1 MDRTGDQASPP
12 PLCERSVNGV
22 TCAKSHDGGPAQAV
36 DQVNGRWYC
45 KTHIGAAKAV
55 VSKRRDRGFGTCSV
69 PGCSRPAV
77 AREGKCN
84 EHRAAERASDATVV
98 IVDDGSG
105 RGDHPYAPKRSEIYL
120 AVFTELGILKVGK
133 ATPWTVRERVN
144 DAADKSRIRQTDN
157 GTEQPITSEP
167 VAWAIPLF
175 GDKPVL
181 WAVTERVEHATAGRL
196 AHNVGAK
203 SVGHAEGKEWLRHD
217 GIGDIDWRIEFHRA
231 VCQTLAFLG
240 HHETDAGD
248 PRLVD

>member
-1 MDRTGDQASPP
+1 MDRTGDQTTPP
-12 PLCERSVNGV
+12 PLCERNVKGV
-22 TCAKSHDGGPAQAV
+22 PCAKSPDGGPAQAV

-69 PGCSRPAV
+69 PSCSRPAI

-84 EHRAAERASDATVV
+84 EHRAGERASDATVV

-133 ATPWTVRERVN
+133 ATPWTVRKRVN
-144 DAADKSRIRQTDN
+144 DAADRSRRTGN

-175 GDKPVL
+175 GDKTML
-181 WAVTERVEHATAGRL
+181 WAVTERVEHAAAGRL
-196 AHNVGAK
+196 AHNVGAT

-217 GIGDIDWRIEFHRA
+217 GIGDVDWPIEFHRA
-231 VCQTLAFLG
+231 VCETLAFFG
-240 HHETDAGD
+240 HHEADAGD
-248 PRLVD
+248 PRLLTR